1 MNPWTITA
9 VLLLTALAP
18 CGWVCL
24 RGSPQRPEE
33 DVMVRLM
40 GLETAG
46 TVDVLLL
53 LVLAERLH
61 RTPFFDLALMLALLT
76 FAAGLVF
83 ARFLERWL

>member
-1 MNPWTITA
+1 MNVWTIA
-9 VLLLTALAP
+9 AFILLVALAP

-24 RGSPQRPEE
+24 RGSPNCPEE
-33 DVMVRLM
+33 DIMVRLM

-53 LVLAERLH
+53 LVLAERSH
-61 RTPFFDLALMLALLT
+61 RSPFFDLALMLALLT